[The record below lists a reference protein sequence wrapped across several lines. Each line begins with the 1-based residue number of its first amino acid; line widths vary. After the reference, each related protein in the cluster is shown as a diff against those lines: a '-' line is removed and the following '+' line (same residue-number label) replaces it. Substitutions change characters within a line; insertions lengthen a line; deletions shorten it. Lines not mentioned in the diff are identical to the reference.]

1 MPYSSVPVLALPH
14 KPYYTPLRDLCM
26 PGEYRM
32 NIRYL
37 VHPIALL
44 AALVATPVAQAEI
57 RIATVDVARIINE
70 APDAKSKKK
79 ELDAASEEAKNKLES
94 KGKDLQA
101 LKSKLESDKVSA
113 ESKEA
118 EAFRQKARDFE
129 RMRADLKADLE
140 KKYMKV
146 NKELSEKVMA
156 KIETYAKTKN
166 YDLVI
171 DKSEKYRGPV
181 LFGKP
186 SADITDD
193 ILETM

>member
-1 MPYSSVPVLALPH
+1 MHTRFLACSVGFLFAASLAPV
-14 KPYYTPLRDLCM
+14 C
-26 PGEYRM
+26 
-32 NIRYL
+32 
-37 VHPIALL
+37 
-44 AALVATPVAQAEI
+44 QAEV

-79 ELDAASEEAKNKLES
+79 DLDKASEEAKNKLEA

-101 LKSKLESDKVSA
+101 LKTKLEGQKVSA

-118 EAFRQKARDFE
+118 ESFREKARDFE
-129 RMRADLKADLE
+129 RMRADMKADLE

-156 KIETYAKTKN
+156 KIESYAKSNN

-186 SADITDD
+186 SADITDE
-193 ILETM
+193 ILGDM

>member
-1 MPYSSVPVLALPH
+1 
-14 KPYYTPLRDLCM
+14 
-26 PGEYRM
+26 M
-32 NIRYL
+32 NIRCLTHLTYM
-37 VHPIALL
+37 VSALL
-44 AALVATPVAQAEI
+44 VAPLCQAEV

-79 ELDAASEEAKNKLES
+79 ELDVASEEAKNKLEA

-101 LKSKLESDKVSA
+101 LKNKLESEKVSA

-129 RMRADLKADLE
+129 RMRADMKADLE

-156 KIETYAKTKN
+156 KIEAYAKANN

-181 LFGKP
+181 LFGKA
-186 SADITDD
+186 SADITEN
-193 ILETM
+193 ILGTM

>member
-1 MPYSSVPVLALPH
+1 MKIPYLTHSIIMAAFF
-14 KPYYTPLRDLCM
+14 
-26 PGEYRM
+26 
-32 NIRYL
+32 L
-37 VHPIALL
+37 V
-44 AALVATPVAQAEI
+44 TPVCHAEF

-79 ELDAASEEAKNKLES
+79 ELDAASEDAKNKLEA

-101 LKSKLESDKVSA
+101 LKNKLESEKVSA

-129 RMRADLKADLE
+129 RLRADMKADLE

-146 NKELSEKVMA
+146 NKELSERVMA
-156 KIETYAKTKN
+156 KIETYAKANN

-181 LFGKP
+181 LFGKS
-186 SADITDD
+186 SADITEN
-193 ILETM
+193 ILNGM

>member
-1 MPYSSVPVLALPH
+1 MSYRSLPVIALPH
-14 KPYYTPLRDLCM
+14 KPYYTPLRVLCT
-26 PGEYRM
+26 PRESLM
-32 NIRYL
+32 NIRYI

-44 AALVATPVAQAEI
+44 AALIATPVAQAEI

>member
-1 MPYSSVPVLALPH
+1 MNTRLLTYFVGTLMSLASIPV
-14 KPYYTPLRDLCM
+14 C
-26 PGEYRM
+26 
-32 NIRYL
+32 
-37 VHPIALL
+37 
-44 AALVATPVAQAEI
+44 QADI

-79 ELDAASEEAKNKLES
+79 ELDAASEEAKKKLEAR
-94 KGKDLQA
+94 GKDLQA
-101 LKSKLESDKVSA
+101 LKTKLEGQKVSA

-118 EAFRQKARDFE
+118 EGFREKARDFE
-129 RMRADLKADLE
+129 RMRADMKADLE

-146 NKELSEKVMA
+146 NKELSEKVMS
-156 KIETYAKTKN
+156 KIETYAKANN

-193 ILETM
+193 ILADM

>member
-1 MPYSSVPVLALPH
+1 MH
-14 KPYYTPLRDLCM
+14 
-26 PGEYRM
+26 
-32 NIRYL
+32 IRYL
-37 VHPIALL
+37 TLPI
-44 AALVATPVAQAEI
+44 ALVATVLGTPVCQAEI

-79 ELDAASEEAKNKLES
+79 ELDAASEEAKNKLEA

-101 LKSKLESDKVSA
+101 LKNKLEGEKVSA

-129 RMRADLKADLE
+129 RMRADMKADLE

-156 KIETYAKTKN
+156 KIETYAKAKN

-193 ILETM
+193 ILESM

>member
-1 MPYSSVPVLALPH
+1 MNTRFLACSVGL
-14 KPYYTPLRDLCM
+14 
-26 PGEYRM
+26 
-32 NIRYL
+32 
-37 VHPIALL
+37 LL
-44 AALVATPVAQAEI
+44 AATLTPACQAEV

-79 ELDAASEEAKNKLES
+79 ELDKASDEAKNKLEA

-101 LKSKLESDKVSA
+101 LKTKLESQKVSA

-118 EAFRQKARDFE
+118 ESFREKARDFE
-129 RMRADLKADLE
+129 RMRADMKADLE

-156 KIETYAKTKN
+156 KIESYAKSNN

-186 SADITDD
+186 SADITDE
-193 ILETM
+193 ILDDM